1 MYKYFYFLLFI
12 LFSCDFQKD
21 ITVNLPSYDGKL
33 VVECYLES
41 GKPYRLAL
49 SESVPYL
56 SAPTLP
62 DVPDARVIIRYKG
75 VNDTLLYRPAID
87 SVSRKIYNYSSRK
100 LANYDT
106 LNDYELIIQDKKGR
120 SVTSKTRFLGKV
132 NIDSIQTSFNNTK
145 DAVLLVRFKDNP
157 QKEDFYRISFHKKR
171 LTNSPTRDFHFNDIL
186 FASETSGIGSGF
198 QFKEKDSVFV
208 TLYHIEEGYYRFLRS
223 TAAAARANANPFSE
237 PAVIL
242 SNIDNGIGVFTT
254 LTFDRKFMIVK
265 K

>member
-1 MYKYFYFLLFI
+1 MTKYFYFLLFI

-49 SESVPYL
+49 TESVPYL

-62 DVPDARVIIRYKG
+62 DVPDARVIVRYKG
-75 VNDTLLYRPAID
+75 INDTLRYKPAID
-87 SVSRKIYNYSSRK
+87 SVSRKIYNYSSQK
-100 LANYDT
+100 LAIYDT
-106 LNDYELIIQDKKGR
+106 LNDYELIIEDKKGR
-120 SVTSKTRFLGKV
+120 FISSKTRFLGKT
-132 NIDSIQTSFNNTK
+132 NINSIQTSFNNTK
-145 DAVLLVRFKDNP
+145 EALLLVRFKDNP
-157 QKEDFYRISFHKKR
+157 KNTDFYRMSFHKNK

-186 FASETSGIGSGF
+186 FASENSGIGSGF

-208 TLYHIEEGYYRFLRS
+208 TLYHIEEGYYQFLRS
-223 TAAAARANANPFSE
+223 TAAAARANGNPFSE

-242 SNIDNGIGVFTT
+242 SNIKNGIGVFTT
-254 LTFDRKFMIVK
+254 LTFDRKFLIVK